1 MNVVLLGCAAMLTVA
16 AVLLVVRVTIGPTI
30 LDRTV
35 ALDVLIAVG
44 ICAVSLHAAAN
55 RDTSTIPLLLVLT
68 LLGFVGSVAIAR
80 FTTGSDHIDHAKQ
93 EEHR

>member
-1 MNVVLLGCAAMLTVA
+1 MTVVLLVCAAMLGVA
-16 AVLLVVRVTIGPTI
+16 ALLLLARVTIGPTI

-44 ICAVSLHAAAN
+44 ICAVGLHAAAT

-80 FTTGSDHIDHAKQ
+80 FTTGSGDVETGNR
-93 EEHR
+93 EESP

>member
-1 MNVVLLGCAAMLTVA
+1 MTVVLIVCAAMLALA
-16 AVLLVVRVTIGPTI
+16 AVLLVARVTIGPTI

-44 ICAVSLHAAAN
+44 ICAVGLHAAAN

-68 LLGFVGSVAIAR
+68 LLGFVGSVAVAR
-80 FTTGSDHIDHAKQ
+80 FTTGSDDIDNGRK
-93 EEHR
+93 EGRR

>member
-1 MNVVLLGCAAMLTVA
+1 MTAVLLVCAALLGLA
-16 AVLLVVRVTIGPTI
+16 AVLLLVRVTIGPTI

-44 ICAVSLHAAAN
+44 ICAVGLHAAAN

-80 FTTGSDHIDHAKQ
+80 FTTGSDDIDTGDR
-93 EEHR
+93 EGPR

>member
-1 MNVVLLGCAAMLTVA
+1 MTVVLIACGGILGLAALL
-16 AVLLVVRVTIGPTI
+16 LLVRLTIGPTM

-44 ICAVSLHAAAN
+44 ICAVALEAARG

-80 FTTGSDHIDHAKQ
+80 FTSGSNSRGGGQ
-93 EEHR
+93 Q